1 MAKDTFHNL
10 KADKKVKVK
19 EVLKKAFSRKPFHEV
34 TVKEIVE
41 ETGMARGSFYQYFD
55 SLEDAYFTVLDA
67 EITDVHALFMRMLEH
82 QTADVEKA
90 LRDYGERLSEILFKE
105 ENYPIY
111 KNRYLYW
118 NESLDRHWR
127 EKYQGGVQML
137 SEGGD
142 SLDAE
147 KIHYLK
153 GVLHMLIRRNFQEG
167 WTREMFLQ
175 KFKRHLDWMMKG
187 VKGDGGI

>member
-10 KADKKVKVK
+10 KVDKKEKVK
-19 EVLKKAFSRKPFHEV
+19 EVLKKVFGRKPFHEV

-67 EITDVHALFMRMLEH
+67 EITDVHALFMEMLER
-82 QTADVEKA
+82 QTGDVEKA
-90 LRDYGERLSEILFKE
+90 LGDYGERLPGILFKE

-118 NESLDRHWR
+118 NESLDCHWR
-127 EKYQGGVQML
+127 EKYQGGAKML
-137 SEGGD
+137 SESGGA
-142 SLDAE
+142 LEAE

-153 GVLHMLIRRNFQEG
+153 GVLHMLIKRNFQEG
-167 WTREMFLQ
+167 WTRETFLQ
-175 KFKRHLDWMMKG
+175 KLKRHLDWMMKG
-187 VKGDGGI
+187 VNNDGGI

>member
-10 KADKKVKVK
+10 KVDKKEKVK
-19 EVLKKAFSRKPFHEV
+19 EVLKKVFGRKPFHEV

-67 EITDVHALFMRMLEH
+67 EITDVHALFMRMLAH
-82 QTADVEKA
+82 RTGDIEKA

-118 NESLDRHWR
+118 NESLDCHWR
-127 EKYQGGVQML
+127 EKYQGGAKML
-137 SEGGD
+137 SEGGNQLD
-142 SLDAE
+142 SE

-153 GVLHMLIRRNFQEG
+153 GVLHMLIKRNFQEG
-167 WTREMFLQ
+167 WTRETFLQ
-175 KFKRHLDWMMKG
+175 KFKRHLDWIMKG
-187 VKGDGGI
+187 VNGDGGI